1 MRTIAATLAVAAVVA
16 GAAAA
21 PASAHTPSGDPPPS
35 VTLDPS
41 QLVLDRAR
49 AFVLRPDLTI
59 AELDL
64 DRSRGRLT
72 VSVTNQGLAP
82 ARASTT
88 RVHVLI
94 RNPVTYMARTVR
106 IVDVPTGALKWRQT
120 RTFTVDLD
128 GVADRQ
134 YPISPFAEIRVT
146 ADVHGTV
153 AESDEGNN
161 AQGVLGRPQ

>member
-21 PASAHTPSGDPPPS
+21 PASAQSPPPDPVRP

-41 QLVLDRAR
+41 ALVLDRAR
-49 AFVLRPDLTI
+49 QLVLRPDLTI
-59 AELDL
+59 AGLDL

-72 VSVTNQGLAP
+72 VSVRNEGLGV

-88 RVHVLI
+88 RVHLSI

-106 IVDVPTGALKWRQT
+106 IVDVPTGALAWRQT
-120 RTFTVDLD
+120 RTFTVDVD
-128 GVADRQ
+128 GVADRD
-134 YPISPFAEIRVT
+134 YPISPFVEIGVT
-146 ADVHGTV
+146 ADVHDTV
-153 AESDEGNN
+153 AESDERNN
-161 AQGVLGRPQ
+161 VQGVLGRPL